1 MATVAS
7 PGSSP
12 TLRPTIAARL
22 DRLPPARH
30 LLALVARISTGGF
43 FEFYDLF
50 MTGYVA
56 VGFIKA
62 GIFVPTTPNF
72 FDLHGFASF
81 VGSGFAGMFL
91 GTLLFS
97 WVSDRFGRR
106 ATFTYSLLWYSIATA
121 VMAFMSTPETID
133 LWRLIAGIGVGVQLI
148 TIDTYVT
155 ELTPKE
161 VRGRYIAFS
170 QVVTFSAVPVVAIA
184 SLLLIPHTFLGLEGW
199 RYVVLVG
206 ALGAIVIWPLRAKL
220 PESPR
225 WLASHGRTDEA
236 DVVLSEMERR
246 IAAEKGPLPAPEIV
260 PDELVAVE
268 KGDLRE
274 IWRAPY
280 AGRTVMLTVF
290 NFFQTIGFYGFA
302 SWIPTLLLS
311 EGIGVTKS
319 LAFVFAIALVN
330 PLGPLVAMRFAD
342 VFERKWQIVG
352 LALAIATCG
361 LLWAQQREA
370 AGIIAFGIVITL
382 ANTWFS
388 SAFHAY
394 QAELYPTRIR
404 GQAVGF
410 VYSWSRFSSIFVG
423 FLIAASLK
431 AYGPTGV
438 FTIIA
443 IAMIVVALTI
453 GIFGPKSNRVRLANL
468 SR

>member
-1 MATVAS
+1 MA
-7 PGSSP
+7 
-12 TLRPTIAARL
+12 TIAARL

-50 MTGYVA
+50 MTGYIA

-62 GIFVPTTPNF
+62 GIFLPTTPNF
-72 FDLHGFASF
+72 FDLRGFASF

-121 VMAFMSTPETID
+121 VMAFMSTPATID
-133 LWRLIAGIGVGVQLI
+133 FWRVIAGIGVGVQLI
-148 TIDTYVT
+148 TIDSYVT

-170 QVVTFSAVPVVAIA
+170 QAITFSAVPIVAIA
-184 SLLLIPHTFLGLEGW
+184 SLLLIPHVFFGLAGW
-199 RYVVLVG
+199 RFVVLIG
-206 ALGAIVIWPLRAKL
+206 ALGAVVIWPLRATL

-225 WLASHGRTDEA
+225 WLAARGRLDEA
-236 DVVLSEMERR
+236 DAVLSEMERR
-246 IAAEKGPLPAPEIV
+246 IEVETGPLPEPEVVPGEIV
-260 PDELVAVE
+260 TSDGR
-268 KGDLRE
+268 GDLRE

-280 AGRTVMLTVF
+280 AGRTVMLTIF

-311 EGIGVTKS
+311 EGISVTKS
-319 LAFVFAIALVN
+319 LAFVFVIAIVN
-330 PLGPLVAMRFAD
+330 PLGPLLAMRFAD
-342 VFERKWQIVG
+342 VFERKWQIVT
-352 LALAIATCG
+352 LAIVIATCG

-370 AGIIAFGIVITL
+370 AGIIAFGVVITL

-443 IAMIVVALTI
+443 IAMGIVAVTI
-453 GIFGPKSNRVRLANL
+453 GTLGPKSNRVRLEIL